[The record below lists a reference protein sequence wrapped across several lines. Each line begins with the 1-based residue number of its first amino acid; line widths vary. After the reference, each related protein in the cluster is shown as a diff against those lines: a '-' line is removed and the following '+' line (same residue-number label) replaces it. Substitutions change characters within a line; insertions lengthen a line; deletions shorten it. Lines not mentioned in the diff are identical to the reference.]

1 MNNIIFVTKNN
12 NNFYK
17 GEVGKTLQRFIEYD
31 FTYFW
36 EQCIELGKS
45 SRQVGGYTTKQFHI
59 IKNLITKCHPYFE
72 AQINSDF
79 EYIVLDCIIEYICHS
94 ENIGL
99 EELWARCI
107 SPKNLYEKAIFSRV
121 SEYKTNRAINQWA
134 NLMRMQEYAK
144 LKLGFLFDGAP
155 TSAEIY
161 LGRKGYFDLTFS
173 VAAKELGFPSG
184 ELSAVKCYNPSLLP
198 NAAFMVSKVS
208 KGVLR
213 RIGDIVDNAA
223 EPGYSHVS
231 DCMRDQIGLDAFSY
245 IKNLPRPQ
253 DADIDAAAEIFSK
266 LAGEVYMPDSF
277 KSIIDLEFDKMIEQ
291 EIHFQKCEKCGKYFF
306 KEQNYS
312 GRYCNRVNTSG
323 LTCREQTGD
332 IKSVEEI
339 MSEALEDRCAK
350 LYESLENKVGEAFEE
365 HEFKEWSQYLVNMKE
380 NVQKEYSTT
389 QDLEDFLDYSEKM
402 CSEVKKSHK
411 SAKARQAAPSP
422 QAAVI
427 KASQAFVPKAFDDD
441 AEPPRYHFPTLEEL
455 DRQ

>member
-1 MNNIIFVTKNN
+1 M
-12 NNFYK
+12 
-17 GEVGKTLQRFIEYD
+17 EVAKTLLHFVEYD

-36 EQCIELGKS
+36 EQCIALGKS
-45 SRQVGGYTTKQFHI
+45 SRLVGGYTTKQFHI
-59 IKNLITKCHPYFE
+59 IKNLISKCHPYFE

-79 EYIVLDCIIEYICHS
+79 EYVVLDCIIEYICHS

-144 LKLGFLFDGAP
+144 LKLGFIFDGAP
-155 TSAEIY
+155 VGKDSY

-184 ELSAVKCYNPSLLP
+184 ELSAVKCYNPSLIP

-208 KGVLR
+208 KGVLK
-213 RIGDIVDNAA
+213 RIADIVDTAA

-245 IKNLPRPQ
+245 IKKLPRPQ
-253 DADIDAAAEIFSK
+253 DSDIDAAAEVFQK

-277 KSIIDLEFDKMIEQ
+277 KSIIDLEFDKMQ
-291 EIHFQKCEKCGKYFF
+291 EEEAFLQKCEKCGKYFF
-306 KEQNYS
+306 KEPNYP
-312 GRYCNRVNTSG
+312 GRFCNRVNASG
-323 LTCREQTGD
+323 LTCREQAGD
-332 IKSVEEI
+332 IRSEEEVLN
-339 MSEALEDRCAK
+339 EALEDRCVM
-350 LYESLENKVGEAFEE
+350 LYDNLSKKVGEAFEE
-365 HEFKEWSQYLVNMKE
+365 NEFKEWSQYLTNMKE

-402 CSEVKKSHK
+402 CSEFKKSHK
-411 SAKARQAAPSP
+411 STRQPSVP
-422 QAAVI
+422 AVSAVI
-427 KASQAFVPKAFDDD
+427 KPMKSFDEDFDPPK
-441 AEPPRYHFPTLEEL
+441 YHFPTLEEL
-455 DRQ
+455 DKQ